1 MSSRILPK
9 GSLVRTLD
17 WGNSD
22 PAPESPEPPAAEVV
36 HAASAPNIAE
46 IELARLK
53 ESFPRELQAAYKSG
67 QKAAEEQF
75 QSRYES
81 VILKLTRTIDEISQ
95 ARARHRREAEND
107 MVRLSLAVARRI
119 LHREITLDPKAL
131 QGVIKAALDTLER
144 REISAIRVH
153 PSLLPDLQRAHD
165 EVGPSQPWNWTPDS
179 TLDIGAVIVDTT
191 RGQLDAS
198 IKSQLEE
205 IERGFAD
212 HLPALT

>member
-1 MSSRILPK
+1 M
-9 GSLVRTLD
+9 
-17 WGNSD
+17 
-22 PAPESPEPPAAEVV
+22 
-36 HAASAPNIAE
+36 
-46 IELARLK
+46 ELMRLK
-53 ESFPRELQAAYKSG
+53 ESLPRELQAAYKSG

-75 QSRYES
+75 QSRYEN
-81 VILKLTRTIDEISQ
+81 VILKLTRTIDETSQ
-95 ARARHRREAEND
+95 WRAKHRREAEND

-144 REISAIRVH
+144 REVCAIRVH

-165 EVGPSQPWNWTPDS
+165 EVGPVQPWNWTPDS
-179 TLDIGAVIVDTT
+179 TLEIGAVVVDTT